1 VGRRA
6 LVSLPAFLGAL
17 KTRRTLTLV
26 VKRTRTQSNEHE
38 RGVWVGRITKRLK
51 KAGVE
56 ILLGQF

>member
-1 VGRRA
+1 
-6 LVSLPAFLGAL
+6 
-17 KTRRTLTLV
+17 V

-51 KAGVE
+51 QADVE